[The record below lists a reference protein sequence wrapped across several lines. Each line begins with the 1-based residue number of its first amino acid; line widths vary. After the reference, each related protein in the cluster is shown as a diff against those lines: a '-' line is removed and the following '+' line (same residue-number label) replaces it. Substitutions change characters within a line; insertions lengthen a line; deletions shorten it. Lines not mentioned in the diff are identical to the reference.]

1 MPEELPCFRAGGV
14 EWDGSFAFMRT
25 LFMPQSGALQELYD
39 ELIGDDPKKQ
49 ADYEEARV
57 SVKAAQLLHDMRTA
71 AGLSQRELAKRV
83 GTTASA
89 ICRLEDAD
97 YSGHTLAML
106 NRIASALGRRIELHA
121 VPKEAA

>member
-1 MPEELPCFRAGGV
+1 MSNKPKS
-14 EWDGSFAFMRT
+14 D
-25 LFMPQSGALQELYD
+25 ALHELYN
-39 ELIGDDPKKQ
+39 ELVGNYPRKQ
-49 ADYEEARV
+49 VEYEEGLV
-57 SVKAAQLLHDMRTA
+57 SVKAAQLLYDMRTA

-83 GTTASA
+83 GTTASV

-97 YSGHTLAML
+97 YSGHTLQML

>member
-1 MPEELPCFRAGGV
+1 MSRKPKS
-14 EWDGSFAFMRT
+14 D
-25 LFMPQSGALQELYD
+25 ALQELYE

-49 ADYEEARV
+49 ADYEEALV
-57 SVKAAQLLHDMRTA
+57 TVKAAQLLYDMRTT

-83 GTTASA
+83 GTTASV

>member
-1 MPEELPCFRAGGV
+1 MSRKPKS
-14 EWDGSFAFMRT
+14 D
-25 LFMPQSGALQELYD
+25 ALQEVYD

-49 ADYEEARV
+49 ADYEEALV
-57 SVKAAQLLHDMRTA
+57 NVKAAQLLYDMRTT

-83 GTTASA
+83 GTTASV

-97 YSGHTLAML
+97 YSGHTLQML

>member
-1 MPEELPCFRAGGV
+1 MNRKPKSE
-14 EWDGSFAFMRT
+14 
-25 LFMPQSGALQELYD
+25 ALQELYD
-39 ELIGDDPKKQ
+39 ELIGNDPKKQ
-49 ADYEEARV
+49 AAYEEALV
-57 SVKAAQLLHDMRTA
+57 NVKAAQLLYDMRTA
-71 AGLSQRELAKRV
+71 AGLSQRGFAKRV
-83 GTTASA
+83 GTTASV

>member
-1 MPEELPCFRAGGV
+1 MSDKPKS
-14 EWDGSFAFMRT
+14 D
-25 LFMPQSGALQELYD
+25 ALHELYN
-39 ELIGDDPKKQ
+39 ELVGNDPRKQ
-49 ADYEEARV
+49 VEYEEGLV
-57 SVKAAQLLHDMRTA
+57 SVKAAQLLYDMRTA

-83 GTTASA
+83 GTTASV

-97 YSGHTLAML
+97 YSGHTLQML